1 MRSLLDDKTR
11 ELTQL
16 QKQLKQQIARLVSLL
31 LETKKRLYR
40 DPHAQYADQFSIKI
54 VCDAIKIESLL
65 FKQPF

>member
-40 DPHAQYADQFSIKI
+40 DPTPNMLINFQ
-54 VCDAIKIESLL
+54 
-65 FKQPF
+65 